1 MLRYLYLI
9 PQGTDIHTFMLNK
22 KKENITKFN
31 DESLIAEYCD
41 GQHAAFEILYQRHSD
56 PLYRFILR
64 QCNHHISQTEEI
76 FQDIWMNVIKNS
88 QQFRAESKFS
98 TYLYQIARNKIID
111 HARKSIS
118 HHEADHSNES
128 DILEAAQNHR
138 PDHKAQLDICIELLQ
153 QCIQRLPDDQREAFV
168 LKQESEHSLS
178 ELAQITQTTLETVK
192 SRLRYAM
199 KKLRE
204 WLPGECL

>member
-1 MLRYLYLI
+1 MLIYLYLI
-9 PQGTDIHTFMLNK
+9 SQGTDIQTFMLNT
-22 KKENITKFN
+22 KKENITQFN
-31 DESLIAEYCD
+31 DESLIAEYCN
-41 GQHAAFEILYQRHSD
+41 GQHIAFEILYQRHSD
-56 PLYRFILR
+56 PLYRFILK
-64 QCNHHISQTEEI
+64 QCNHRTSQTEEI
-76 FQDIWMNVIKNS
+76 FQDVWMNVIKNC

-98 TYLYQIARNKIID
+98 TYLYQITRNKIID
-111 HARKSIS
+111 HARKAIS
-118 HHEADHSNES
+118 HHEADHSNDSEFLES
-128 DILEAAQNHR
+128 ANNHQPDYKVQLE
-138 PDHKAQLDICIELLQ
+138 ICIELLQ

-168 LKQESEHSLS
+168 LKQESEHTLS

>member
-1 MLRYLYLI
+1 MLIYLYLMS
-9 PQGTDIHTFMLNK
+9 QGTGTPTFMLNT
-22 KKENITKFN
+22 TKTDMAQFN
-31 DESLIAEYCD
+31 DESLIAEYCN
-41 GQHAAFEILYQRHSD
+41 GQHVAFEILYRRHSD

-64 QCNHHISQTEEI
+64 QCNYHASQTEEI

-118 HHEADHSNES
+118 HHDTDHSNNTDE
-128 DILEAAQNHR
+128 LETAHNHQ
-138 PDHKAQLDICIELLQ
+138 PDHKAQLEICIELLQ
-153 QCIQRLPDDQREAFV
+153 QCIQRLPNDQREAFV
-168 LKQESEHSLS
+168 LKQESEHSLT
-178 ELAQITQTTLETVK
+178 ELAHITQTTLETVK